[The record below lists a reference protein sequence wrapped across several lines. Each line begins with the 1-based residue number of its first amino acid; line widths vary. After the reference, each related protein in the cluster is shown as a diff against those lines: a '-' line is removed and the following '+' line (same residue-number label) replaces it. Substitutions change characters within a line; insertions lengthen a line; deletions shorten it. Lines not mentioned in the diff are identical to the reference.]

1 MAGAGACTKR
11 LGEGCREH
19 GDAEPLRSYMPMMEI
34 VKLQQQHH
42 LLAGSPFV
50 KSLPGAPE
58 DIDLDGDGL
67 DDSDILR

>member
-1 MAGAGACTKR
+1 MKKKLYIIPTTQ
-11 LGEGCREH
+11 
-19 GDAEPLRSYMPMMEI
+19 
-34 VKLQQQHH
+34 VVVLQQQHH
-42 LLAGSPFV
+42 LMAGSPFV